1 MTKTIVTSTGSR
13 PIRFNG
19 FLINP
24 GEEKELPRDMSI
36 PDEYKGHVHIVR
48 IEKEKKLIVDEESMT
63 LTPEPDLRGSEEII
77 KTKSKFKRR
86 SK

>member
-24 GEEKELPRDMSI
+24 GEEKELLNGLSI
-36 PDEYKGHVHIVR
+36 PEEYQSHVHIVR
-48 IEKEKKLIVDEESMT
+48 IENEKKVILNKEPEIKLLEKEE
-63 LTPEPDLRGSEEII
+63 EVII
-77 KTKSKFKRR
+77 KPIRR
-86 SK
+86 NK